1 MHISRSFQYLKASL
15 VKARL
20 RIEKTRC
27 CIDASGQVSLD
38 TTGTPHVTGF
48 SAAVPVT
55 SHQHSVSVCVSG
67 GSRHHTI
74 KKSKGAAKAVPTLN
88 FFLFLWDPKCLPWDH
103 RALRKPAVETP
114 VNATTGS
121 SFRATPTYLPTVE
134 MCRLDLVHHTN
145 CQHTHAPAWIC
156 AGASTDT
163 HKGCDRSW
171 RCWQWRFF
179 KSLFF
184 LLHAYAQGQYQRAS
198 QCFIPGASKRCPT
211 ASLGLLL
218 LLQMYKK

>member
-1 MHISRSFQYLKASL
+1 MHISRSFQYLKASV

-20 RIEKTRC
+20 RIEKSTC

-48 SAAVPVT
+48 SVAVPVT
-55 SHQHSVSVCVSG
+55 SHHISIQCLCVSR

-88 FFLFLWDPKCLPWDH
+88 FFLFLRDPKCLPWDH

-145 CQHTHAPAWIC
+145 CQHTHAPACIC

-163 HKGCDRSW
+163 HKG
-171 RCWQWRFF
+171 WQWQE
-179 KSLFF
+179 LT
-184 LLHAYAQGQYQRAS
+184 LLTVN
-198 QCFIPGASKRCPT
+198 F
-211 ASLGLLL
+211 
-218 LLQMYKK
+218 